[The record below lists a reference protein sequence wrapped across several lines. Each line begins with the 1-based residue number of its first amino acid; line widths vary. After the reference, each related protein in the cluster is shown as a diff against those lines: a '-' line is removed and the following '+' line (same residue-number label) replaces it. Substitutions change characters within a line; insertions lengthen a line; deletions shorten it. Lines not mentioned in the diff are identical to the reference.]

1 MIMRKAKGDKI
12 MYICIKTNENMDLLV
27 KTLLAANISIDVSR
41 HSNLSWIR
49 ADLKAAGFLSY
60 VAVYSKELVI
70 HNKDYNDN
78 TVLAKISFEDLET
91 IYELD

>member
-1 MIMRKAKGDKI
+1 

-27 KTLLAANISIDVSR
+27 KTLLENNVSIDVSR
-41 HSNLSWIR
+41 HDTLSWIR

-60 VAVYSKELVI
+60 AAVYGKELII
-70 HNKDYNDN
+70 HYKDSEHP
-78 TVLAKISFEDLET
+78 TVLFKIPFEDLET